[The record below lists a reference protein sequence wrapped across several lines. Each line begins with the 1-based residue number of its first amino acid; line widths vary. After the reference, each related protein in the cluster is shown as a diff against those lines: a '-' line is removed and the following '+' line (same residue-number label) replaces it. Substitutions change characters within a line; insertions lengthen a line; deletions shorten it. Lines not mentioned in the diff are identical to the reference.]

1 LRSAFGSGSLL
12 SSADGVDELVD
23 GLVELVPDIVGLVES
38 VPDTVG
44 LAVVPDIDP
53 LVELEDG
60 FGSEV
65 MSVFV
70 PRTVD

>member
-12 SSADGVDELVD
+12 SSADGVDELV
-23 GLVELVPDIVGLVES
+23 ESVPDIVGLVES